1 MFHAYWYPIWCSIQ
15 ISKISTSPLKKAEE
29 FARAPKRL
37 RLYYNFC
44 LFAVRFC
51 FVFFAI
57 LKKKCAQNTH
67 SI

>member
-1 MFHAYWYPIWCSIQ
+1 MLHMFHAYWYPIWCSMPNFENFNLTIE
-15 ISKISTSPLKKAEE
+15 KAEE

-51 FVFFAI
+51 FVFSRF
-57 LKKKCAQNTH
+57 
-67 SI
+67 